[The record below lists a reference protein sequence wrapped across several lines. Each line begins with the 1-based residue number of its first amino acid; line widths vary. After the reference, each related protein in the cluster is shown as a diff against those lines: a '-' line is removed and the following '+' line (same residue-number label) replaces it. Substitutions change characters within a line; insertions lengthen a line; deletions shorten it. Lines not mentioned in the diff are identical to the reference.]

1 MDETNPA
8 YENFLNNMTRM
19 GRTPRETTRKVSAS
33 KFLGIESL
41 ADAIQI
47 NSRKISILKDII
59 KTQRIQTGAMIA
71 SLSKNQE
78 NESIIESVTDI
89 KRTMSSILQTLQAQD
104 ELETRKFLREMR
116 ELENE
121 KRRKRE
127 KKLEI
132 NRKVGR
138 SIQKT
143 LDRALSPVK
152 NIFSAIFGGIVKLFL
167 GKVVISLLNFL
178 ANPRNRGILNFITG
192 TIETVFNVLDTGV
205 GRLLFALPIL
215 LGALTQV
222 AGLLGFQ
229 GLATLLGGGAGGFLG
244 AGGGKGGGVGAGS
257 IMSSPKRGFEKVPIT
272 SNFAK
277 PIRRFRLPR
286 IRFNQGGVV
295 PGIGNQDT
303 VPAMLTPGEFVVKKD
318 VVGVLG
324 LPFFER
330 LNRRFSQL
338 KNFYNQGRNVRFPN
352 ENAAKLKDLIKD
364 DFSQITRTDKAF
376 KEGAK
381 GLKGARPLKAFTPRM
396 MKTGPTPL
404 TRQIIERPIR
414 TMFGTTVSGF
424 AKRLPILDL
433 LLDLAFPKPLADG
446 TLTGN
451 SAAISGGNLNPVPNL
466 LPMDVNSVSKTSL
479 PNFGDL
485 PSIPEPDQST
495 DIRNDIIDVSL
506 NSPSVEKMETLG
518 MMQ

>member
-1 MDETNPA
+1 MDETNPV

-19 GRTPRETTRKVSAS
+19 SRTPKETTRKVSAS
-33 KFLGIESL
+33 KFLGIENLS
-41 ADAIQI
+41 DAIKI
-47 NSRKISILKDII
+47 NSRKISILKEIV
-59 KTQRIQTGAMIA
+59 KAQRLQTGAMIA
-71 SLSKNQE
+71 SLSKDQQDVGN
-78 NESIIESVTDI
+78 NVIESVTDI
-89 KRTMSSILQTLQAQD
+89 KKTMSSILQTLQAQD
-104 ELETRKFLREMR
+104 EIETKRFLREMR
-116 ELENE
+116 ELESE

-127 KKLEI
+127 KKLEVGK
-132 NRKVGR
+132 KVGR

-167 GKVVISLLNFL
+167 GKALIGLLNFL
-178 ANPRNRGILNFITG
+178 ANPRNRGILNFLTG
-192 TIETVFNVLDTGV
+192 VIQTVFNVFDTKF
-205 GRLLFALPIL
+205 GRLVLIVLPAL
-215 LGALTQV
+215 LGALKLISTALTVQ
-222 AGLLGFQ
+222 GLLG
-229 GLATLLGGGAGGFLG
+229 GLTQGAGGFLG
-244 AGGGKGGGVGAGS
+244 AGAGRGRGVGAGS
-257 IMSSPKRGFEKVPIT
+257 IMSPPRRGVPIT
-272 SNFAK
+272 TSAGA
-277 PIRRFRLPR
+277 ISRGFRMPR

-295 PGIGNQDT
+295 PGAGNQDT
-303 VPAMLTPGEFVVKKD
+303 VPAMLTPGEFVVKKN

-330 LNRRFSQL
+330 LNKSFSQL

-352 ENAAKLKDLIKD
+352 ENAAKLKDLVKD

-381 GLKGARPLKAFTPRM
+381 GIKGARPLKAFTPRM

-451 SAAISGGNLNPVPNL
+451 MGAVPNL
-466 LPMDVNSVSKTSL
+466 MPIDVNSVSKTSL
-479 PNFGDL
+479 PNFGDI
-485 PSIPEPDQST
+485 PSIPEPDKST
-495 DIRNDIIDVSL
+495 DTYNDILDVSL
-506 NSPSVEKMETLG
+506 NSPNSDKMETLG